1 MHIPSVPMSSLA
13 ENERAVVV
21 SVHLDDALAARLSS
35 MGIIPGTA
43 VECVRRKKESLIAVR
58 ARGAVIALRLR
69 DAGLLMINRS

>member
-69 DAGLLMINRS
+69 DAGLLMVNSS